1 MKTLSLALLKLSLR
15 AFGLGVKMTLYE
27 KIMASYPELTN
38 DNFVKD
44 LIVLRNDAD
53 GLGDYIEKWDYEQ
66 PIPNG
71 LTLGKP
77 TA

>member
-1 MKTLSLALLKLSLR
+1 MN
-15 AFGLGVKMTLYE
+15 LYE
-27 KIMASYPELTN
+27 KIVAIYPELPEN
-38 DNFVKD
+38 VFAKSI
-44 LIVLRNDAD
+44 IVLRNDSD
-53 GLGDYIEKWDYEQ
+53 GVGDYIQKWDYEQ